1 MDLAKYGDPA
11 PELPGAEVDG
21 GVCSKVPWGLSSVIS
36 SGAGAAPAPAPAP
49 APAASHLSPESQT
62 SSDEG
67 DCESGDACEEE
78 TWVDGEAIWSRCAP

>member
-1 MDLAKYGDPA
+1 MDLAKYGDQA
-11 PELPGAEVDG
+11 SELPGFEVDG
-21 GVCSKVPWGLSSVIS
+21 GVCSGVPWGLS
-36 SGAGAAPAPAPAP
+36 SGAGAAPAPAPA
-49 APAASHLSPESQT
+49 AAASHLSPESQT